1 MGPRFFLSMMGDNLE
16 SLTVEVRRRIAEMGY
31 ELVDLRR
38 RGSERRPLLQVRVDR
53 PDATPDHG
61 ITHQDCTLVSRA
73 LEQWFDAEGVFGE
86 RYVLE
91 VSSPGIER
99 PVRWPEHW
107 SRFRGRD
114 VNVKLAGR
122 GRVRATIVDTSD
134 DGSTL
139 VLRVAGTDEDIT
151 VPLRDA
157 RDATLIFDWK

>member
-16 SLTVEVRRRIAEMGY
+16 SLTVEARRRIAELGY

-53 PDATPDHG
+53 PDTTPDHG

-73 LEQWFDAEGVFGE
+73 LEEWFDTEGVFGE

-107 SRFRGRD
+107 SRFRGHD
-114 VNVKLAGR
+114 VHVKLTGR
-122 GRVRATIVDTSD
+122 GRVRATIVDVRD
-134 DGSTL
+134 AGSTL
-139 VLRVAGTDEDIT
+139 VLRVAGTDEEIT